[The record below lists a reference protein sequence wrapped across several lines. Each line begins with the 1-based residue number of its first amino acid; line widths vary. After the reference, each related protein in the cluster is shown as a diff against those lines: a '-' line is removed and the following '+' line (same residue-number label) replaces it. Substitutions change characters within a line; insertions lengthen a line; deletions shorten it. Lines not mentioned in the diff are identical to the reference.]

1 MSSFTVNTFPTCA
14 TRVADVVAEALQA
27 DATTRFGVGI
37 RIEGDESTW
46 RLVVCVFFSGDPCVR
61 VLGRTSW
68 WSSGV
73 QGPGFIGVGF
83 SLGLALRNIRLWKS

>member
-46 RLVVCVFFSGDPCVR
+46 RLVVCVFFFWGSVC
-61 VLGRTSW
+61 
-68 WSSGV
+68 SGV
-73 QGPGFIGVGF
+73 GSHELVEFGGAGTRIHRRWV
-83 SLGLALRNIRLWKS
+83 